1 MNKISYIFG
10 AGASRNALPMVKDIP
25 DRLKSLINLLKSE
38 KLQLSKEEKFKE
50 TGLKNLK
57 SKKDYQEEL
66 IIDLQWLLDNS
77 SKHASVDTFARKL
90 SIIGDHQNLKKLK
103 VVLSVFFTF
112 EQIIKQPDERYD
124 SFFAS
129 LYNEDNELPKNIRIL
144 SWNYDSQFELS
155 YRQYSREMNT
165 SNIQAALNIS
175 YKYGNN
181 HERNRFGIYKLNGTT
196 GLRRHNGN
204 EFVHYGYTNNLNV
217 EFDINIVDEII
228 RSYTVGIFSRKNIPV
243 FSFAWETE
251 NKPDNIIEIA
261 TKATEDSIALVV
273 IGYSFPFFNRN
284 TDRKIIGAMKD
295 LKRVYFQS
303 PDAEILIEKFKAIKN
318 DIKEKDIEL
327 IPRYDLE
334 QFVIPY
340 EL

>member
-57 SKKDYQEEL
+57 SKKDYQEKL

-155 YRQYSREMNT
+155 YLQYSREMNT
-165 SNIQAALNIS
+165 SNIQAALNIN
-175 YKYGNN
+175 YKYGKNPN
-181 HERNRFGIYKLNGTT
+181 WDRFGIFKLNGTT
-196 GLRRHNGN
+196 GLRRYNGY
-204 EFVHYGYTNNLNV
+204 EHLQYKYTNNLNV
-217 EFDINIVDEII
+217 EIDINIVNEII